1 MGGISKSKLDGALG
15 DIFLRSNNPML
26 LADDD
31 RYYTAVNDASVSL
44 LRFSR
49 DQLLKMRIDD
59 VTPPEGLATIDAT
72 WSAFLTTGTLM
83 GSFDVLTGDGRRL
96 NVTFNATANVMPGQ
110 HLSIFLVDSASRAD
124 MAIHGKLPTAV
135 KCSKKTNGATP
146 RLRPREL
153 EILSLLALGLTGQ
166 QIATDLGISRET
178 VRVHIRNAMQTLG
191 AQTRVQAIGLA
202 LRDGHIALD

>member
-1 MGGISKSKLDGALG
+1 
-15 DIFLRSNNPML
+15 ML

-31 RYYTAVNDASVSL
+31 RHYTAVNDASVKL

-59 VTPPEGLATIDAT
+59 VTPPEGLATIDET

-96 NVTFNATANVMPGQ
+96 SVTFNATANVMPGQ
-110 HLSIFLVDSASRAD
+110 HLSIFLVGSASRAD
-124 MAIHGKLPTAV
+124 RAIHGKLPTAV
-135 KCSKKTNGATP
+135 KSSKKTNGTTP

-202 LRDGHIALD
+202 MRDGHIALD